1 MNHMEDKKL
10 KEALLQGT
18 DEAVELKDMVW
29 NNIERELNLDRSKK
43 KDMSRSSRRKKNN
56 ISSFVRYG
64 SIAAAVAIVIG
75 MNTQYGQA
83 AVGKIKEIF
92 VPNKVVKQEL
102 EGTTSE
108 NKVTLKESSMKYVIY
123 IDEELYTMQSSEGKD
138 KIVTKNKY
146 ENFPEVFME
155 IQQVK
160 DKKPEVVASE
170 LQKEL
175 KGKFKKVDEPKVVK
189 EPINSIFIY
198 ANNGSKWNDAVV
210 KYYLVDNTKGGTFII
225 KEQLFLEA
233 SEGHGARFDNMVKE
247 FKVVNE

>member
-1 MNHMEDKKL
+1 MEDKKL

-43 KDMSRSSRRKKNN
+43 KNMTRSSRRKKNN

-155 IQQVK
+155 IQQIK
-160 DKKPEVVASE
+160 DKKPGVVASE

-175 KGKFKKVDEPKVVK
+175 KGKFKKVDEAKVVK
-189 EPINSIFIY
+189 EPVNSTFIY
-198 ANNGSKWNDAVV
+198 ANNGSKWNDTVV